1 MRRTLFLTLGL
12 LELAVAILLACMGSQ
27 LPGSAEVERSFE
39 SAGRVTDRAGAQVS
53 LLRQQVQTLRR
64 MELQQ
69 LAGRLQRQT
78 ETITATLRTQP
89 VDFDTIGTMRDALGE
104 VAKGLSSLADTL
116 DPANIGKLSKGL
128 GETAAFIDEKVVPAS
143 QQAAD
148 RIDQSTTSLR
158 ADADRL
164 SALLKDAPLDLKVVR
179 EVYDSLGRFQ
189 EGLDK
194 MNSVVKLQRL
204 DVMREGFRGME
215 DSLQAGSDEVE
226 RLASYTYPVVTLSG
240 LKPQVSQRSFWPQ
253 GGRIAEGMRKA
264 AAGATAAGKEMD
276 ALATDLPKIRSSLE
290 ESSKMVTRV
299 RDAMGMALKH
309 QDKVEPLLKEAP
321 LHAARLAEQLPKIGG
336 DLARVLR
343 DTDRLKEIATA
354 LRQAQK
360 ALDSTLQ
367 RWPELRTT
375 LKQLAKV
382 LKATRDQLNQ
392 AVKHRHEYEEA
403 MNQTVEVAET
413 FAAMLP
419 LITDQLDYRLDE
431 EERTLTDLGQSLD
444 EVGEALPAYAHTT
457 ARLLWTGKMLAW
469 LVASIVGL
477 HGCYL
482 ALSSRLGRRFSF

>member
-1 MRRTLFLTLGL
+1 M
-12 LELAVAILLACMGSQ
+12 
-27 LPGSAEVERSFE
+27 
-39 SAGRVTDRAGAQVS
+39 
-53 LLRQQVQTLRR
+53 
-64 MELQQ
+64 
-69 LAGRLQRQT
+69 
-78 ETITATLRTQP
+78 
-89 VDFDTIGTMRDALGE
+89 
-104 VAKGLSSLADTL
+104 
-116 DPANIGKLSKGL
+116 
-128 GETAAFIDEKVVPAS
+128 
-143 QQAAD
+143 
-148 RIDQSTTSLR
+148 
-158 ADADRL
+158 
-164 SALLKDAPLDLKVVR
+164 R

-215 DSLQAGSDEVE
+215 DSLEAGSDEVE
-226 RLASYTYPVVTLSG
+226 RLASYTYPVVSLNG

-290 ESSKMVTRV
+290 ESSKMVDKV
-299 RDAMGMALKH
+299 RAAMGMALKH

-343 DTDRLKEIATA
+343 DTDRLKEVATA

-360 ALDSTLQ
+360 ALDSTLE
-367 RWPELRTT
+367 RWPELRST
-375 LKQLAKV
+375 LKQVATV

-431 EERTLTDLGQSLD
+431 EERTLTDLGQSLE
-444 EVGEALPAYAHTT
+444 EVGEVLPAYANTT
-457 ARLLWTGKMLAW
+457 SRLLWTGRMLVW

-482 ALSSRLGRRFSF
+482 ALSSRLGRR